1 MKNKE
6 NIVWGILLVVLGC
19 ILGLNALGLAK
30 INIFFEGWWTLF
42 LIIPALWG
50 LVKDN
55 DKTGDIIL
63 LLVGIFL
70 LLVTRDVI
78 DFEIFWK
85 LLFPVVL
92 VIIGVSC
99 IFKGFTGKDIKDK
112 IKEIKVNKEDILH
125 ADAIFSGEKR
135 QIEESFSGAEIN
147 AIFGSLDLSLTKVN
161 LKNDVVISASSIFG
175 GINLYLPENVN
186 VVINSTNIFGGVNNK
201 RLNRPAA
208 TKTIYI
214 SATCLFGGIEIK

>member
-6 NIVWGILLVVLGC
+6 NVVWGILLVVLGC
-19 ILGLNALGLAK
+19 IFGLNALGLAK

-42 LIIPALWG
+42 LIVPAIVG
-50 LVKDN
+50 LIKDS

-92 VIIGVSC
+92 VIIGISC
-99 IFKGFTGKDIKDK
+99 IFKGFTGKDIKEK
-112 IKEIKVNKEDILH
+112 FNQVKLNNEEILH
-125 ADAIFSGEKR
+125 VDAVFSGNNTQVENN
-135 QIEESFSGAEIN
+135 FSGAEIN
-147 AIFGSLDLSLTKVN
+147 AIFGCLDLGLNKAHI
-161 LKNDVVISASSIFG
+161 KNDVMISATAIFG
-175 GINLYLPENVN
+175 GIDLYIPEDAN

-201 RLNRPAA
+201 RLNRPDA